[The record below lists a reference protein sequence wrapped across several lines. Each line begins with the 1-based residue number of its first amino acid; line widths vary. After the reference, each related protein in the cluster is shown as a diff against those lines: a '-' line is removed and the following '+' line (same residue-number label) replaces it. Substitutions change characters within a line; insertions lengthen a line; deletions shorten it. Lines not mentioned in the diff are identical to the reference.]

1 MAAAKKLTSRLAPP
15 LHSILLVGFGVLLL
29 GDSVSGTQLVGYG
42 IELCGLVAFKTPEQ
56 DWVVYVAKAKS
67 LVGR

>member
-1 MAAAKKLTSRLAPP
+1 MA
-15 LHSILLVGFGVLLL
+15 FGVLLL
-29 GDSVSGTQLVGYG
+29 GESVSGTQLIGYG
-42 IELCGLVAFKTPEQ
+42 IALSGLVAFKTPEQ